1 MTPTTQTALL
11 NKLLAL
17 ADDEMIL
24 SHRNAE
30 WIGHGPILEEDIAIG
45 NIAQD
50 ELGHATV
57 WYGLYCDL
65 IDDDPDALVFLRDA
79 TAFRNV
85 QMVALPKGDWAFTM
99 LRQYLFDAYELVSL
113 TDLQNSSYQPLAE
126 ATAKIRN
133 EEIYH
138 YRHTSTW
145 VKRLGLGTE
154 ESHSRLQNALNALWP
169 YAQQLF
175 VALPDEAILVEEG
188 VVGETADRHHNW
200 SNIVIPHLT
209 AANLIIPDDST
220 PITDNRSQHTNH
232 LTELLHDLQMV
243 ARLDATAKW

>member
-1 MTPTTQTALL
+1 MAPPTQKALL

-57 WYGLYCDL
+57 WYGLYCE
-65 IDDDPDALVFLRDA
+65 ISGDDPDELVFLRDSA
-79 TAFRNV
+79 DFRNV
-85 QMVALPKGDWAFTM
+85 QMVELPKGDWAFTM
-99 LRQYLFDAYELVSL
+99 VRQYLFDAYELVTL
-113 TDLQNSSYQPLAE
+113 NALQESSYRPLAE
-126 ATAKIRN
+126 AVAKIRN

-154 ESHSRLQNALNALWP
+154 ESHGRMQNALDELWS

-175 VALPDEAILVEEG
+175 VALPDEAVLVEEG
-188 VVGETADRHHNW
+188 IVRETADLHTNW
-200 SNIVIPHLT
+200 SNLVIPHLT
-209 AANLIIPDDST
+209 NSGLDIPQNNT
-220 PITDNRSQHTNH
+220 PFARTRTQHTSH
-232 LTELLHDLQMV
+232 LADLLQDMQKI
-243 ARLDATAKW
+243 ARLDAAAKW

>member
-1 MTPTTQTALL
+1 MNPTIQTALL

-24 SHRNAE
+24 SHRNSE

-57 WYGLYCDL
+57 WYGLYCEL
-65 IDDDPDALVFLRDA
+65 TGDDPDSLVFLRDA
-79 TAFRNV
+79 ANFHNV
-85 QMVALPKGDWAFTM
+85 QMVELPTGDWAFTI
-99 LRQYLFDAYELVSL
+99 LRQYLFDTYELVTL
-113 TDLQNSSYQPLAE
+113 TALQESSYQPLAE
-126 ATAKIRN
+126 AVAKIRN

-138 YRHTSTW
+138 YRHSNIW

-154 ESHSRLQNALNALWP
+154 ESNGRMQNALDELWP

-175 VALPDEAILVEEG
+175 VVLPDEAVLIEEG
-188 VVGETADRHHNW
+188 IVAETADLHTNW
-200 SNIVIPHLT
+200 ANIVIPHLT
-209 AANLIIPDDST
+209 NCGLVMPENNAPVAQD
-220 PITDNRSQHTNH
+220 RAQHTDY
-232 LTELLHDLQMV
+232 LTELLKEMQIV
-243 ARLDATAKW
+243 ARLDITAKW

>member
-1 MTPTTQTALL
+1 MNSTTQTALL

-24 SHRNAE
+24 SHRNSE

-50 ELGHATV
+50 ELGHAGV
-57 WYGLYCDL
+57 WYGLHCD
-65 IDDDPDALVFLRDA
+65 INGEDPDTLVFFRDA
-79 TAFRNV
+79 PAFRNV
-85 QMVALPKGDWAFTM
+85 QMVELPKGDWAFTM
-99 LRQYLFDAYELVSL
+99 LRQYLFDAYEVITL
-113 TDLQNSSYQPLAE
+113 TDLQDSSYQPLAQ

-138 YRHTSTW
+138 YRHSSTW
-145 VKRLGLGTE
+145 VKRLGLGTN
-154 ESHSRLQNALNALWP
+154 ESNGRMQNALDELWP

-175 VALPDEAILVEEG
+175 TPLPDEEVLIKEG
-188 VVGETADRHHNW
+188 IVGQTADRHTSW

-209 AANLIIPDDST
+209 NAGLTIP
-220 PITDNRSQHTNH
+220 TDNTPFTQDRSQHTNH
-232 LTELLHDLQMV
+232 LTELLHDMQMV
-243 ARLDATAKW
+243 ARLDVAAKW

>member
-1 MTPTTQTALL
+1 MAPPTQKALL

-57 WYGLYCDL
+57 WYGLYCE
-65 IDDDPDALVFLRDA
+65 ITGDDPDELVFLRDSA
-79 TAFRNV
+79 DFRNV
-85 QMVALPKGDWAFTM
+85 QMVELPKGDWAFTM
-99 LRQYLFDAYELVSL
+99 LRQYLFDAYELVTL
-113 TDLQNSSYQPLAE
+113 NALQESSYQRLAE
-126 ATAKIRN
+126 AVAKIRN

-145 VKRLGLGTE
+145 VKWLGLGTE
-154 ESHSRLQNALNALWP
+154 ESHGRMQNALDELWS

-175 VALPDEAILVEEG
+175 VALPDEAVLVEEG
-188 VVGETADRHHNW
+188 IVRETADLHTNW
-200 SNIVIPHLT
+200 SNLVIPHLT
-209 AANLIIPDDST
+209 NSGLDIPQNNT
-220 PITDNRSQHTNH
+220 PFARTRTQHTSH
-232 LTELLHDLQMV
+232 LADLLQDMQKI
-243 ARLDATAKW
+243 ARLDAAAKW

>member
-1 MTPTTQTALL
+1 MAPPTQKALL

-57 WYGLYCDL
+57 WYGLYCEMTG
-65 IDDDPDALVFLRDA
+65 DDPDELVFLRDSA
-79 TAFRNV
+79 DFRNV
-85 QMVALPKGDWAFTM
+85 QMVELPKGDWAFTM
-99 LRQYLFDAYELVSL
+99 VRQYLFDAYELVTL
-113 TDLQNSSYQPLAE
+113 NALQESSYQRLAE
-126 ATAKIRN
+126 AVAKIRN

-154 ESHSRLQNALNALWP
+154 ESHGRMQNALDELWS

-175 VALPDEAILVEEG
+175 VALPDEAVLVEEG
-188 VVGETADRHHNW
+188 IVRETADLHTNW
-200 SNIVIPHLT
+200 SNLVIPHLT
-209 AANLIIPDDST
+209 NSGLDIPQNNT
-220 PITDNRSQHTNH
+220 PFARTRTQHTSH
-232 LTELLHDLQMV
+232 LADLLQDMQKI
-243 ARLDATAKW
+243 ARLDAAAKW